1 MVGKTLTS
9 IITGLVLV
17 SAGFCLPGCGSKQDA
32 SAAQATPPPS
42 AAVQQQMSITQRQN
56 AAAAAAYAK
65 IGIYPNGQRIK
76 STN

>member
-32 SAAQATPPPS
+32 SAQQTAPPS
-42 AAVQQQMSITQRQN
+42 PAVQQQLSVTQRQN

-76 STN
+76 TTN